1 LLQDYNWLVSPSLTP
16 NRILHLVKLGVAT
29 IATFALMFAP
39 WISTDPQHVLWVVHR
54 IFPLA
59 RGLFEDKVANFWCAS
74 NVAIKWRTWF
84 SVTGLAR
91 VSQRRRLLAA

>member
-1 LLQDYNWLVSPSLTP
+1 
-16 NRILHLVKLGVAT
+16 LHLVKLGVAT

-39 WISTDPQHVLWVVHR
+39 WISTDPQPVLWVIHR

-91 VSQRRRLLAA
+91 VSCSCSRGILAP